1 MNYNERLMPCPFC
14 GGKANMITIAN
25 GSTHHDVSFTFG
37 IECSECGTC
46 LPWAHELRATLEDGE
61 LEITK
66 DERDKA
72 VEEWNRRIQKK
83 KKRGRMMERPRKNI
97 TATIQPRKAT
107 DKGGWLCM
115 PLADNIPNGKKGWR
129 KIHCPICGDMCWK
142 RPEDEALILYNG
154 LDGAACT
161 RCALKMGGDAS

>member
-1 MNYNERLMPCPFC
+1 MKRLCYKCFSELPENANYCPNC
-14 GGKANMITIAN
+14 GEAMREQETKTREIRI
-25 GSTHHDVSFTFG
+25 GSNV
-37 IECSECGTC
+37 
-46 LPWAHELRATLEDGE
+46 R
-61 LEITK
+61 TK
-66 DERDKA
+66 TR
-72 VEEWNRRIQKK
+72 VEQKNTK
-83 KKRGRMMERPRKNI
+83 EKKRGRMMERPRKNI
-97 TATIQPRKAT
+97 IATIQPRKAT

-115 PLADNIPNGKKGWR
+115 PLADNVPNGKKGWR

>member
-1 MNYNERLMPCPFC
+1 
-14 GGKANMITIAN
+14 
-25 GSTHHDVSFTFG
+25 
-37 IECSECGTC
+37 
-46 LPWAHELRATLEDGE
+46 
-61 LEITK
+61 
-66 DERDKA
+66 
-72 VEEWNRRIQKK
+72 
-83 KKRGRMMERPRKNI
+83 MERPRKNI

-142 RPEDEALILYNG
+142 RPEDEALILYKG